1 MKIFNAI
8 VAITSVLM
16 IHTAVSAYAAPIEV
30 ERELFAPQL
39 KGKHTAR
46 YWGFKLFN
54 AELWTNRTEKFT
66 FDQQFA
72 LTLNY
77 FYPFSSN
84 FLAWSSVQEIARVE
98 GSSPKRY
105 VKLEQQLKNCLVS
118 VHKGTRI
125 TSVADSANTM
135 VMYVNG
141 HKSCTL
147 HYPNLRERFFGIWLA
162 PTSRDARGA
171 LRLRGAN

>member
-1 MKIFNAI
+1 MKIFNATL
-8 VAITSVLM
+8 AITLSVM
-16 IHTAVSAYAAPIEV
+16 IHTAVSANAAPIEV

-54 AELWTNRTEKFT
+54 AELWTSGTEKFT
-66 FDQQFA
+66 FDQRFA

-77 FYPFSSN
+77 FYPFSSK

-98 GSSPKRY
+98 GSSPKKY
-105 VKLEQQLKNCLVS
+105 VKLERQLKECLVA
-118 VHKGTRI
+118 VHKGMRI
-125 TSVADSANTM
+125 TGVADPADTM

-162 PTSRDARGA
+162 PTSRDVRGA
-171 LRLRGAN
+171 LRLRGAY

>member
-8 VAITSVLM
+8 AAITLTVM
-16 IHTAVSAYAAPIEV
+16 IHTVVSANAAPIEV

-54 AELWTNRTEKFT
+54 AELWTNGTEKFT

-77 FYPFSSN
+77 FYPFSSK

-98 GSSPKRY
+98 GSSPEKY
-105 VKLEQQLKNCLVS
+105 GKLERQLRECLVA
-118 VHKGTRI
+118 VHKGMRI
-125 TSVADSANTM
+125 TGVADSADTM

-171 LRLRGAN
+171 LRLRGAY

>member
-125 TSVADSANTM
+125 TSVADSATTM